1 MESHRKGHRM
11 NGIAVARHRQRGITV
26 LGFLILAVAFGVI
39 GLAAI
44 KVTPMYIKN
53 MRLSKV
59 LEDTKGELDGK
70 GTNPNSIRVE
80 IAKRFSIEDINLP
93 SDNIKVAQS
102 KNGYS
107 VRIQY
112 ENRVPYVADVWLLI
126 VFDKQVEIRR

>member
-1 MESHRKGHRM
+1 M

>member
-1 MESHRKGHRM
+1 MESYRKRHRVAP
-11 NGIAVARHRQRGITV
+11 IARDRQRGVTV
-26 LGFLILAVAFGVI
+26 IGFLILAILFGIV

-59 LEDTKGELDGK
+59 LQDTQQELNGK
-70 GTNPNSIRVE
+70 GANPQNIRVE

-93 SDNIKVAQS
+93 NDNIKINQS
-102 KNGYS
+102 KNGYT

>member
-1 MESHRKGHRM
+1 MESYRKGYRVTR
-11 NGIAVARHRQRGITV
+11 VARDRQRGITV
-26 LGFLILAVAFGVI
+26 IGFLVLAILFGIV

-59 LEDTKGELDGK
+59 LTDTAAELNGQ
-70 GTNPNSIRVE
+70 GANPQNIRVTM
-80 IAKRFSIEDINLP
+80 AKRFSIEDMDLP
-93 SDNIKVAQS
+93 SDSVKISQS
-102 KNGYS
+102 KNGYT

-126 VFDKQVEIRR
+126 IFDKQVEIKK

>member
-1 MESHRKGHRM
+1 MESNRKRNRVNHAG
-11 NGIAVARHRQRGITV
+11 RHRQRGITV
-26 LGFLILAVAFGVI
+26 LGFIILAVLFGIV
-39 GLAAI
+39 GLAGI

-59 LEDTKGELDGK
+59 LEATQEELNGK
-70 GTNPNSIRVE
+70 GPNPTNIRQE
-80 IAKRFSIEDINLP
+80 IYKRFSIEDINLP
-93 SDNIKVAQS
+93 VDNVKIAQS

-112 ENRVPYVADVWLLI
+112 ENRAPFVADVWLLI

>member
-1 MESHRKGHRM
+1 MESNRKRYRM
-11 NGIAVARHRQRGITV
+11 MGVARRRQRGITV
-26 LGFLILAVAFGVI
+26 LGFLILAALFGVI

-59 LEDTKGELDGK
+59 LEDTQQELNGK
-70 GTNPNSIRVE
+70 GANPQNIRVE

-93 SDNIKVAQS
+93 MESIKITQN
-102 KNGYS
+102 KTNGYS
-107 VRIQY
+107 VRIDY
-112 ENRVPYVADVWLLI
+112 ENRVPYIADIWLLI

>member
-1 MESHRKGHRM
+1 MESYRKGHRM
-11 NGIAVARHRQRGITV
+11 NIGARSRQRGVTV
-26 LGFLILAVAFGVI
+26 LGFLILAVLFGVI

-53 MRLSKV
+53 MRLSRV
-59 LEDTKGELDGK
+59 LQDTQEELNGK
-70 GTNPNSIRVE
+70 GPNPTSIRQE

-93 SDNIKVAQS
+93 SDNIKITQS
-102 KNGYS
+102 KSGYT

-112 ENRVPYVADVWLLI
+112 ENRVPYIADVWLLI